1 MTAAVAI
8 GVDIGGTKIAAG
20 LVDAGGLIGDMR
32 VTSTNAADVAEAV
45 LERAVE
51 LARSAIEGSESRP
64 PSAIGIATGGWL
76 DPSSGRVMAATGLL
90 PGWAGTDLAAALAP
104 LGLPVS
110 ALNDAHAMGIAE
122 ARLGAGRDRRVCLSV
137 AVGTGMGGA
146 LTIDGR
152 LYEGA
157 RGMAGALGHVP
168 VRSDGPVCSCG
179 RRGCIEAQASGPAI
193 ARAFAIC
200 LQQSPDLDGRYSGE
214 DAPDLA
220 VVVAALGSDD
230 VRGRSCA
237 MRVVRTA
244 GTRLGR
250 VLAGVANVVD
260 PNVIVIGGGAAVA
273 LGDPFIAAVR
283 LAVEAGAL
291 SPDGV
296 PVAPAVLGPSAGVVG
311 AGLAA
316 IDVLAGVP
324 VYDAA

>member
-1 MTAAVAI
+1 MTPVAI

-20 LVDAGGLIGDMR
+20 LVDARGLIGDAR
-32 VTSTNAADVAEAV
+32 VTSTNAADGAEAV
-45 LERAVE
+45 LGRAVE
-51 LARSAIEGSESRP
+51 LARSLIEGSGSRP

-90 PGWAGTDLAAALAP
+90 PDWAGTDLPAAFAP
-104 LGLPVS
+104 LGLPTIG
-110 ALNDAHAMGIAE
+110 LNDAHGMGIAE

-137 AVGTGMGGA
+137 AVGTGIGGA

-152 LYEGA
+152 LYRGA

-193 ARAFAIC
+193 AREFAIC
-200 LQQSPDLDGRYSGE
+200 LQQASDMDDRSSSE
-214 DAPDLA
+214 DATDLA
-220 VVVAALGSDD
+220 VAVAALESDD
-230 VRGRSCA
+230 ARRRSCA
-237 MRVVRTA
+237 MRVVRSA
-244 GTRLGR
+244 GTGLGR
-250 VLAGVANVVD
+250 VLAGVSNVVD
-260 PNVIVIGGGAAVA
+260 PNVIVIGGGAAA
-273 LGDPFIAAVR
+273 AIGDPFLAAVR

-296 PVAPAVLGPSAGVVG
+296 PVAPALLGPSAGVVG

-316 IDVLAGVP
+316 IDTLAGVP

>member
-1 MTAAVAI
+1 
-8 GVDIGGTKIAAG
+8 
-20 LVDAGGLIGDMR
+20 MR
-32 VTSTNAADVAEAV
+32 VTSTNAADGGEAV
-45 LERAVE
+45 LERAVA
-51 LARSAIEGSESRP
+51 LARSAIEGSASRP

-90 PGWAGTDLAAALAP
+90 PDWAGTDLAAAFAP
-104 LGLPVS
+104 LGLPVI

-137 AVGTGMGGA
+137 AVGTGIGGA

-152 LYEGA
+152 LYQGA

-168 VRSDGPVCSCG
+168 VRSDGAVCSCG
-179 RRGCIEAQASGPAI
+179 RRGCIEAEASGPAI

-200 LQQSPDLDGRYSGE
+200 IQQASDVDDRSSSE
-214 DAPDLA
+214 ERPDLA
-220 VVVAALGSDD
+220 IAVAALESDD
-230 VRGRSCA
+230 ARRRSCA
-237 MRVVRTA
+237 MRVVRSA
-244 GTRLGR
+244 GTGLGR

-273 LGDPFIAAVR
+273 LGDPFLAAVR

>member
-8 GVDIGGTKIAAG
+8 GVDIGGTKIAVG
-20 LVDAGGLIGDMR
+20 LVDARGLVGDVR
-32 VTSTNAADVAEAV
+32 ATRTNAADGGDAV
-45 LERAVE
+45 RGRAVA
-51 LARSAIEGSESRP
+51 LARSLIEGSESRP

-90 PGWAGTDLAAALAP
+90 PGWAGTDLAAEFAP
-104 LGLPVS
+104 LGLPVV
-110 ALNDAHAMGIAE
+110 ALNDGHAMGIAE

-137 AVGTGMGGA
+137 AVGTGIGGA

-152 LYEGA
+152 LYPGA

-168 VRSDGPVCSCG
+168 VRSDGRVCSCG
-179 RRGCIEAQASGPAI
+179 RRGCIETEASGPAI

-200 LQQSPDLDGRYSGE
+200 LQQASDMDGRASRE
-214 DAPDLA
+214 DATDLA
-220 VVVAALGSDD
+220 VAAAALESDD
-230 VRGRSCA
+230 ARRRSCA
-237 MRVVRTA
+237 MRVVSTA

-260 PNVIVIGGGAAVA
+260 PNLIVIGGGAAAA
-273 LGDPFIAAVR
+273 LGDPFLAAVR
-283 LAVEAGAL
+283 QAVESGAL
-291 SPDGV
+291 SGDGV
-296 PVAPAVLGPSAGVVG
+296 PVAPAGLGPSAGVVG

-316 IDVLAGVP
+316 IDYLAGVP